1 MKGGMTMAASQC
13 YADGYYTSF
22 ANEVD
27 FLDFIKERRR
37 NAEWKRMKAN
47 SVKVKAI
54 NEIQTDLT
62 IRPSVWEDTLKNTRL
77 VLETE
82 DGEYPVRNC
91 AIKTILERARISGN
105 ALSKV
110 KKDVFADIVNYC
122 LNVAQG
128 DALLKIADEK
138 VSALHGGDES
148 DYAILEMPELFN
160 ALVEYFNKNFA
171 DYKYEGGSYEHSLVT
186 AIWSFP
192 NSDELVDTY
201 KKVLINRG
209 MQYDKLTPAV
219 RFTTS
224 DAGTSGANLYLMLLT
239 ENNRGISLGSPLK
252 LNHKNKATI
261 EDFKKNLN
269 LIYAKYLNAMAELG
283 KLLDIDIDYPLQTM
297 MRVMKFIGVT
307 KKPALSALSLF
318 KAQNGEAPCTAHDL
332 FLGINEAVFFME
344 CNGEPASKIVQMEEN
359 VARALKVDWKEFDYP
374 DEVNW

>member
-1 MKGGMTMAASQC
+1 MTASQC
-13 YADGYYTSF
+13 YADAFCTAF

-27 FLDFIKERRR
+27 FFNFIKERGE
-37 NAEWKRMKAN
+37 NAKWKRMKTN

-54 NEIQTDLT
+54 NEDLT
-62 IRPSVWEDTLKNTRL
+62 DTTIHPSVWADTLKNTRL
-77 VLETE
+77 VLVTE
-82 DGEYPVRNC
+82 EGEIPIRNC

-110 KKDVFADIVNYC
+110 EKDVFAEIINYC

-148 DYAILEMPELFN
+148 DYAILEIPELFE
-160 ALVEYFNKNFA
+160 AILDYFNKNFP
-171 DYKYEGGSYEHSLVT
+171 DYKYEGGSFEHSLVT

-201 KKVLINRG
+201 KKVLTNRG

-224 DAGTSGANLYLMLLT
+224 DAGISGANLYLMLLT
-239 ENNRGISLGSPLK
+239 DNNKGIALGSPLK
-252 LNHKNKATI
+252 LDHKNKVTI

-269 LIYAKYLNAMAELG
+269 LIYSKYLNAMAELG
-283 KLLDIDIDYPLQTM
+283 KLLNIDIEYPLQTM
-297 MRVMKFIGVT
+297 MRVMKAIGIT
-307 KKPALSALSLF
+307 KKAALSALTLF
-318 KAQNGEAPCTAHDL
+318 KSQNGEAPCTAHDL
-332 FLGINEAVFFME
+332 FLGINEVIFFLE
-344 CNGEPASKIVQMEEN
+344 CNGEPASRIVQAEEN
-359 VARALKVDWKEFDYP
+359 VARALKIDWKSYDYP
-374 DEVNW
+374 GDVKW